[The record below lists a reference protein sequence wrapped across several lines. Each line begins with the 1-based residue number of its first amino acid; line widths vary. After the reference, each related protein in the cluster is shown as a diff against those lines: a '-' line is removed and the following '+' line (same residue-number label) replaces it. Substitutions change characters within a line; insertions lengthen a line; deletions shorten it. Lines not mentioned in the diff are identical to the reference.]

1 MGQIQELQ
9 APDGFYLEI
18 FQEYLQDHQPRA
30 QSTGHRSRYQTD
42 PLYCSLLGL

>member
-18 FQEYLQDHQPRA
+18 FQEYIQDHQPRA
-30 QSTGHRSRYQTD
+30 QSTGHRIY
-42 PLYCSLLGL
+42 PGILGDVHSFIS